1 MIQIKNLEKAYD
13 NFQKHLVL
21 QGLSLSVDDGE
32 FLGIMGASGSGKS
45 TFLRIVGG
53 LETYSA
59 GEVSVF
65 DQDLRV
71 MKESERELYRKN
83 VVSFVFQD
91 YNLLSGLT
99 VKENIIL
106 PYTMMEMDENKIEQ
120 EYSAIAKQLGINKF
134 ENRFSDEVS
143 GGEQQRAAIARAV
156 IKKSKLL
163 LADEPTGS
171 LDARTGRKVLELFG
185 KINADYHV
193 GE

>member
-156 IKKSKLL
+156 RKL
-163 LADEPTGS
+163 S
-171 LDARTGRKVLELFG
+171 L
-185 KINADYHV
+185 IHI
-193 GE
+193 

>member
-65 DQDLRV
+65 DKDLRV
-71 MKESERELYRKN
+71 MKESER
-83 VVSFVFQD
+83 
-91 YNLLSGLT
+91 
-99 VKENIIL
+99 
-106 PYTMMEMDENKIEQ
+106 
-120 EYSAIAKQLGINKF
+120 
-134 ENRFSDEVS
+134 
-143 GGEQQRAAIARAV
+143 
-156 IKKSKLL
+156 
-163 LADEPTGS
+163 
-171 LDARTGRKVLELFG
+171 
-185 KINADYHV
+185 
-193 GE
+193 